1 MKKLKIFIFAM
12 AFAALFLNAVW
23 AADYA
28 ADQQIGGLSSHGGSV
43 SASTLIMI
51 RDPVDANIVTSA
63 TAQEAVTAVLGTSYD
78 SSAELAALF
87 SGKQN
92 VLAEGAFA
100 DGDKTALGTLIGAGA
115 QNVSATGTPSFA
127 SVTATGASGIDVGVA
142 STTLGLITLQNNATA
157 NAFSIF
163 PGATGVGVGW
173 RLPTAAPGGSN
184 YLLNVDADGTMDYT
198 NPAAF
203 QAADDDLT
211 TYAGITPSANVQSV
225 LGAADYAAIN
235 TLLGSLSNPMTTA
248 GDIIYGGASG
258 TPTRLAESGTDGW
271 VLHMNTATHAPY
283 WAADATGAGGSAIT
297 FDIGDDGGNDS
308 VDVNEIATNGD
319 TNAIFSEPSADK
331 IYIDLTKNW
340 PTADAAVAAASQ
352 VITDN
357 ALLTIDQADAASG
370 EYLRLTANGAESR
383 SSTEVKTDLGLVI
396 GTNVEAHD
404 ATLTDIADG
413 TIAEDLVNT
422 ANPWADNEVA
432 NTLTVTAQNGSTW
445 DLADSITV
453 ASVYSGTTSLEES
466 TAANDSG
473 AYLIGVYDEFDNSD
487 ATNVQGVLNDLDA
500 AIAAAG
506 NPTVTDSGDAD
517 ATWYLMMADG
527 PTGTQA
533 MQSDSGVTLNP
544 STNVITAGGYATAP
558 SSTPGMTF
566 DDQDAAAGTGS
577 IYFNSSGG
585 AYDIV
590 ATFGVE
596 DSGGENQGYIE
607 LDGVNETVDILKP
620 CTMAGTLNVTGA
632 ITGDLTGSVS
642 GSAGSVAVGNITGAG
657 TGVLAALAN
666 NLNASGGVMSPDG
679 TATLTNKTLDTA
691 GTGNSITVPLNGLLD
706 GAITDPADSDD
717 MIYEKIQYATTITD
731 VFCLAEG
738 GGTITID
745 IQECSSTGGSC
756 TSVDAAITC
765 DADGAEDDGTLTNGS
780 GDAGDWYKVVFGA
793 PSGTV
798 NNVSWV
804 VRGTQ
809 TW

>member
-1 MKKLKIFIFAM
+1 MRSWIKP
-12 AFAALFLNAVW
+12 ALVIAVVLLCATMTVAW
-23 AADYA
+23 FPVGSPSTVASGVTGGDAHDHSGGDGA
-28 ADQQIGGLSSHGGSV
+28 QIDHT
-43 SASTLIMI
+43 TL
-51 RDPVDANIVTSA
+51 ANIGTNTHAQIDTHLANTSNPHS
-63 TAQEAVTAVLGTSYD
+63 VTAAQV
-78 SSAELAALF
+78 
-87 SGKQN
+87 
-92 VLAEGAFA
+92 AFA
-100 DGDKTALGTLIGAGA
+100 DTDSNWTATDVGAALEELDDVINGGA
-115 QNVSATGTPSFA
+115 PNAATGKVDWSQL
-127 SVTATGASGIDVGVA
+127 V
-142 STTLGLITLQNNATA
+142 
-157 NAFSIF
+157 
-163 PGATGVGVGW
+163 
-173 RLPTAAPGGSN
+173 
-184 YLLNVDADGTMDYT
+184 NVPAGFADGT
-198 NPAAF
+198 
-203 QAADDDLT
+203 
-211 TYAGITPSANVQSV
+211 
-225 LGAADYAAIN
+225 
-235 TLLGSLSNPMTTA
+235 
-248 GDIIYGGASG
+248 
-258 TPTRLAESGTDGW
+258 
-271 VLHMNTATHAPY
+271 
-283 WAADATGAGGSAIT
+283 DATGAGGSAIV
-297 FDIGDDGGNDS
+297 FDIGDDSGDDS
-308 VDVNEIATNGD
+308 TDVNEIATNGD

-383 SSTEVKTDLGLVI
+383 SVAETLSDLGTLPSIDEDNMASDSAAYVPTQQSVKAYVDGLV
-396 GTNVEAHD
+396 GAPTNITPVDTGNED
-404 ATLTDIADG
+404 ATFYPILVDGATGSQATETDGGLTY
-413 TIAEDLVNT
+413 
-422 ANPWADNEVA
+422 NPNS
-432 NTLTVTAQNGSTW
+432 NTLTAAIVVATLTAQNGSTW

-527 PTGTQA
+527 TSGTQA
-533 MQSDSGVTLNP
+533 MQSDSGVTVNP
-544 STNVITAGGYATAP
+544 STNVVTAGGYATAP
-558 SSTPGMTF
+558 SSTPGITF
-566 DDQDAAAGTGS
+566 SDQDAAAGTAS
-577 IYFNSSGG
+577 IMANSSGG

-590 ATFGVE
+590 MTLGVE
-596 DSGGENQGYIE
+596 DSGGEGQGYIE

-706 GAITDPADSDD
+706 GAITDPADADD

-731 VFCLAEG
+731 VYCIAEG